1 MSQTKPFS
9 PVMPFSPQANDVAP
23 PPAGATMSSTP
34 RKAPATPNKI
44 VGAKVVLQFLG
55 EDGKVLDAV
64 HTVDPATC
72 EIQSYNMNVECKHQ
86 KKKDPDS
93 GDLVGF
99 EDTGE
104 RIFSLKLRYHVR

>member
-1 MSQTKPFS
+1 VF
-9 PVMPFSPQANDVAP
+9 
-23 PPAGATMSSTP
+23 
-34 RKAPATPNKI
+34 
-44 VGAKVVLQFLG
+44 LQFLG
-55 EDGKVLDAV
+55 EDGKILEAV

-104 RIFSLKLRYHVR
+104 RIFFLKLRYHVR

>member
-1 MSQTKPFS
+1 MSQPKPFS
-9 PVMPFSPQANDVAP
+9 PVMPVPNEAVEVKA
-23 PPAGATMSSTP
+23 P

-44 VGAKVVLQFLG
+44 VGAKVFLQFLG
-55 EDGKVLDAV
+55 EDGKILEAV
-64 HTVDPATC
+64 HSVDPSTC